1 MPAVP
6 AMVCVVVTAAAASG
20 STVVRAPASTS
31 RVSVDSHGVQG
42 DSSSGG
48 QFDPIAASISADGR
62 FVVFASDASNLTA
75 GDTNGSTDVFI
86 RDRSAHT
93 TRRVSVSSTG
103 GQSNGASG
111 PAAISADGRYIAF
124 TSVASNL
131 VPGDT
136 NGQADVFLRDR
147 VTHSTRLVSV
157 STKGEHGDSFSFEP
171 SISAHGRF
179 IAFSS
184 DASNLVAGDNNGRY
198 DVFVRDRV
206 AGTTRMVSVSTKG
219 AKGTTNSGGSSISA
233 NGRFVAFWSLAP
245 NLVPGDTNGNYDVFV
260 RDRFTHTTRRAS
272 VSTRGAQG
280 RGDSFEPSISADG
293 RFVAFA
299 SLAPNL
305 IAGDTKN
312 SWDVFVR
319 ARVTHTTHRVTRG
332 GQSYDGPPM
341 SPSISPDGRFVAFA
355 SDASNLVR
363 GDTNQVSDVF
373 VRDRMARTTRR
384 VSVSTSGAQ
393 GNGVSLSPAISA
405 GGHIVVFDSDA
416 SNLVPGDTNGAR
428 DVFVRHRLGP

>member
-1 MPAVP
+1 
-6 AMVCVVVTAAAASG
+6 
-20 STVVRAPASTS
+20 
-31 RVSVDSHGVQG
+31 
-42 DSSSGG
+42 
-48 QFDPIAASISADGR
+48 
-62 FVVFASDASNLTA
+62 
-75 GDTNGSTDVFI
+75 
-86 RDRSAHT
+86 
-93 TRRVSVSSTG
+93 
-103 GQSNGASG
+103 
-111 PAAISADGRYIAF
+111 
-124 TSVASNL
+124 
-131 VPGDT
+131 
-136 NGQADVFLRDR
+136 
-147 VTHSTRLVSV
+147 
-157 STKGEHGDSFSFEP
+157 
-171 SISAHGRF
+171 
-179 IAFSS
+179 
-184 DASNLVAGDNNGRY
+184 
-198 DVFVRDRV
+198 
-206 AGTTRMVSVSTKG
+206 
-219 AKGTTNSGGSSISA
+219 
-233 NGRFVAFWSLAP
+233 
-245 NLVPGDTNGNYDVFV
+245 V
-260 RDRFTHTTRRAS
+260 RDRFTYTTRRAS

-319 ARVTHTTHRVTRG
+319 DRVAHTTHRVTRG

-416 SNLVPGDTNGAR
+416 SNLVTPTARATCSCATGSAR
-428 DVFVRHRLGP
+428 DSVHHRAESAFAAPGTARRPDRGDITAVSSGPSHPARDRRRGGDGHVRGYSVKTELVALDVLHHQARLVLLIGGQQPHAYRAERDQSCAFGLECGEALITHKPGADADVQMQPVLDDLAFRNALEEQSRTHP